1 MALKKGCILEDMRR
15 RGIEHIHV
23 YCVDNILV
31 KMADPVFI
39 GFCKEKGA
47 VCGAKVVRKL
57 FETEPVGVLCL
68 CDGKYQVVEHSEI
81 TPETAKKRNP
91 DGSLTFSAANI
102 CNHYFSWDFLDRV
115 IRCHLDDMRHHVARK
130 KIPYVDATGKK

>member
-1 MALKKGCILEDMRR
+1 M
-15 RGIEHIHV
+15 
-23 YCVDNILV
+23 
-31 KMADPVFI
+31 
-39 GFCKEKGA
+39 
-47 VCGAKVVRKL
+47 VRKL

-68 CDGKYQVVEHSEI
+68 CDGKYQVVEYSEI

-115 IRCHLDDMRHHVARK
+115 IRCASLT
-130 KIPYVDATGKK
+130 ILYWL